1 MDHALLDKEN
11 KIKINNE
18 LKLHLLGSS
27 QEKEHTDNNVLIA
40 LKGGPNKNI
49 PALSKFVNLQYSETM
64 GRFLYV
70 STDIYP
76 GKIKCVKYIFNLI
89 YLI

>member
-1 MDHALLDKEN
+1 
-11 KIKINNE
+11 
-18 LKLHLLGSS
+18 
-27 QEKEHTDNNVLIA
+27 

-64 GRFLYV
+64 GRSLYV

-76 GKIKCVKYIFNLI
+76 GKIKYVLGI
-89 YLI
+89 Y